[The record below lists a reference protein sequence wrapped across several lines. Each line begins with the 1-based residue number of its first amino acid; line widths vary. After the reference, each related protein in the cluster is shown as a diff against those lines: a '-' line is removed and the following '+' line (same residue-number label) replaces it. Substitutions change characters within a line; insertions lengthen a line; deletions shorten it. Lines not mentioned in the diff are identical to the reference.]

1 MSVGAHQHVWYN
13 RTASPYLSEL
23 SREVLE
29 LVEVGLVIVEVVPY
43 GLDQL
48 QVPLLEVLR
57 YHVAVKQLGRPG
69 REGVRE

>member
-1 MSVGAHQHVWYN
+1 MYKHVWYN
-13 RTASPYLSEL
+13 NTTTPYLSEL
-23 SREVLE
+23 SREIFE
-29 LVEVGLVIVEVVPY
+29 LVEVGLVVVEVVPD

-69 REGVRE
+69 KHKGFLRE